1 MGIWKLISVAICPRA
16 AIVPQRKQKRVKRS
30 FPTTLSILFPK
41 TQRFN
46 MFPPR
51 CPISA
56 CKNREVYIVVKELK
70 GSLTI
75 P

>member
-1 MGIWKLISVAICPRA
+1 M
-16 AIVPQRKQKRVKRS
+16 
-30 FPTTLSILFPK
+30 LSILSPK
-41 TQRFN
+41 IQRFN

-56 CKNREVYIVVKELK
+56 CKNRGLYIVIKELK
-70 GSLTI
+70 GPLII